1 MADYILKLYITGSTP
16 NSERALANLHRLC
29 QEELDERY
37 EVKVIDVLQYP
48 QLAEDDRILAT
59 PTLVKAL
66 PPPLRRVIGDL
77 SDNEKVLLGLDLRP
91 TNRKTENGETANG
104 DNK

>member
-16 NSERALANLHRLC
+16 NSEHALANLKRLC
-29 QEELDERY
+29 AEELDERY
-37 EVKVIDVLQYP
+37 EIRVIDVLQNP
-48 QLAEDDRILAT
+48 QLAEDERILAT

-77 SDNEKVLLGLDLRP
+77 SDKEKVLLGLDLRP
-91 TNRKTENGETANG
+91 NAPETDKGAT
-104 DNK
+104 K

>member
-1 MADYILKLYITGSTP
+1 MSGFILKLYITGTTP

-29 QEELDERY
+29 DEELDENY
-37 EVKVIDVLQYP
+37 EIVVIDVLENP
-48 QLAEDDRILAT
+48 QLAENDRIMAT

-77 SDNEKVLLGLDLRP
+77 SDNEKVLLGLDLRLAAAK
-91 TNRKTENGETANG
+91 TRKGEV
-104 DNK
+104 